1 MQEQGPLNSR
11 MPIAIVGVSVF
22 SIACLVIA
30 ASVVGWTMWRHSKRA
45 PLIRLIDDLAAG
57 KYPVGSF
64 FPTAYTQNGIIYTG
78 IGDNSDESVVTVTDG
93 VRVALVSIVGDRT
106 TGAMIIDTGSGPTC
120 LYGTVRV
127 PCDGR

>member
-1 MQEQGPLNSR
+1 MQKQRPQNSR
-11 MPIAIVGVSVF
+11 IPVAIVGVSVF
-22 SIACLVIA
+22 SIACLFIA
-30 ASVVGWTMWRHSKRA
+30 SSVVGWAMWRHSRRA
-45 PLIRLIDDLAAG
+45 PLVRLIDDIAAG
-57 KYPVGSF
+57 KYPAGSA

-78 IGDNSDESVVTVTDG
+78 LGDNSDESVVTVTDG

-120 LYGTVRV
+120 LYGKVRV